1 MATLNLQDVA
11 LQQENKEVDGVE
23 YMFTAWPATYSLDFM
38 EIYQK
43 ELEEGKAS
51 YKLMKEVICSSVSKD
66 NKQITT
72 KSFDII
78 FSRKIGHLVKVYQ
91 EVLKYNLDDLFTL
104 PDSEE

>member
-1 MATLNLQDVA
+1 MAKNILEDIA
-11 LQQENKEVDGVE
+11 LQQEDVEVDGVS
-23 YMFTAWPATYSLDFM
+23 YMLTAWPASYALAF
-38 EIYQK
+38 
-43 ELEEGKAS
+43 LEKNEDQLSNGKTN
-51 YKLMKEVICSSVSKD
+51 YNLMRDVICSCVTKD

-78 FSRKIGHLVKVYQ
+78 FSRKTKHLINLYQ